1 MDTNLPQGA
10 RMSAR
15 LLAALLLCLM
25 PASAQ
30 EVLQRTGKALESFWD
45 RLSQVNCVETVQQVK
60 LGPGGK
66 VVNRLDSSF
75 DYLVLLQLTGN
86 EMLVDE
92 SRSAITEGKE
102 QKNVPLLITNGFS
115 MLAFIFHPFFQSAF
129 QYSAPEPVEVNGAKL
144 WQVRFQHVAGA
155 RSPSVLKLR
164 QRDYPVEWQGTA
176 WIDRQSGAIVR
187 ITAGLM
193 PGMEDLGLKMLNA
206 DVQYGHVDFKGD
218 PGTYWLPETAT
229 IEVETARQ
237 HWRNLHTFAKYRL
250 FAVDVKTN
258 VETPK

>member
-1 MDTNLPQGA
+1 MAL
-10 RMSAR
+10 SR
-15 LLAALLLCLM
+15 LLAVAMLCLS

-30 EVLQRTGKALESFWD
+30 EVLQHTGKALESFWD
-45 RLSQVNCVETVQQVK
+45 RLSQVNCVETVQQAK

-66 VVNRLDSSF
+66 VVYRQDSSF

-92 SRSAITEGKE
+92 SRSPIAEGKE

-129 QYSAPEPVEVNGAKL
+129 EYSAPEPVEANGASL
-144 WQVRFQHVAGA
+144 WQVRFRHVAGA

-176 WIDRQSGAIVR
+176 WIDRESGAVVR
-187 ITAGLM
+187 ISAGLM
-193 PGMEDLGLKMLNA
+193 SSMEDLGLKSLNA
-206 DVQYGHVDFKGD
+206 DVKYGRVGFKGD
-218 PGTYWLPETAT
+218 AGTYWLPETAA

-237 HWRNLHTFAKYRL
+237 HWRNLHTFGKYRL